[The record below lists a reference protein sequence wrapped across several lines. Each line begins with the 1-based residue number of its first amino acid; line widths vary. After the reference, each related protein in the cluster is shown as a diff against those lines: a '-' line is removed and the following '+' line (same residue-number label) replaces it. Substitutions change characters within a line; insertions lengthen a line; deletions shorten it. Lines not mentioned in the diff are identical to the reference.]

1 MTDAKTPNRMEKKK
15 EQTRIKIIE
24 VAISL
29 FEKQGFSPT
38 TMEQIADAADV
49 AKGTLYN
56 HFSCK
61 EAIVSAY
68 VQSVNNQAIPVLKD
82 LLNGSPNTRSR
93 LLKVLLQVFSWG
105 ELNREL
111 VMIYFSFRMQN
122 LVKGLP
128 EPGEHSGFAEILA
141 MIFRQ
146 GQIDGELKEDVS
158 AEYLANYFNM
168 IYFKILLEWLCLP
181 DKYPLPEQLATN
193 IDLFLN
199 GVKR

>member
-1 MTDAKTPNRMEKKK
+1 MAEAKTPNRMEKKK
-15 EQTRIKIIE
+15 EQTRSKIIE
-24 VAISL
+24 GAMSL
-29 FEKQGFSPT
+29 FAKQGFSPT
-38 TMEQIADAADV
+38 TMEQIAEIADV

-68 VQSVNNQAIPVLKD
+68 IQTVSSQTIPLFKD
-82 LLNGSPNTRSR
+82 LLNDLPDTPSR
-93 LLKVLLQVFSWG
+93 LLKVLLEVFTWG

-111 VMIYFSFRMQN
+111 VMIYLSFRLQN
-122 LVKGLP
+122 LVKGLS
-128 EPGEHSGFAEILA
+128 EPGERSGFAEILA

-146 GQIDGELKEDVS
+146 GQIDGELRDDVS
-158 AEYLANYFNM
+158 AEHLANNFNM
-168 IYFKILLEWLCLP
+168 IYFKILIEWLNP
-181 DKYPLPEQLATN
+181 SDKFPLQEQLAAN